1 MTIFRETGFRV
12 PARTRPQIRRRAQ
25 FLRDFAASEY
35 GFVGDAFEVVRV
47 IEKWGLMRALGD
59 AAHPDYLVVDDRELP
74 GRAGEF
80 RPRDK
85 QLDDDEHE
93 NLFVF
98 RRSVWDAACE
108 GDPEARETL
117 GHELG
122 HCMLEHPKVTLAR
135 TYSDERVQWN
145 TDSEWQANVF
155 MDELLMDSRL
165 IAGSRG
171 WGEIVRRCGVTRQSA
186 IRHIRE
192 LMNERKG
199 KELAGTRQRLFPRP
213 TSPSSDDS

>member
-12 PARTRPQIRRRAQ
+12 PTRTRLEIRERAQ
-25 FLRDFAASEY
+25 YLRDFVASEY
-35 GFVGDAFEVVRV
+35 GFVGDRFEVVRV
-47 IEKWGLMRALGD
+47 IEKWGLMRAFGD
-59 AAHPDYLVVDDRELP
+59 AAHPDYLVVDDIELP

-80 RPRDK
+80 RPRDE
-85 QLDDDEHE
+85 QLDGDEHE

-122 HCMLEHPKVTLAR
+122 HCVLEHPKVTLAR
-135 TYSDERVQWN
+135 AYHDEPVQWYS
-145 TDSEWQANVF
+145 DSEWQANVF

-165 IAGSRG
+165 IINATS
-171 WGEIVRRCGVTRQSA
+171 WEEIVRRFGVTEESA
-186 IRHIRE
+186 IRRVRE
-192 LMNERKG
+192 LINEKRK
-199 KELAGTRQRLFPRP
+199 RN
-213 TSPSSDDS
+213 